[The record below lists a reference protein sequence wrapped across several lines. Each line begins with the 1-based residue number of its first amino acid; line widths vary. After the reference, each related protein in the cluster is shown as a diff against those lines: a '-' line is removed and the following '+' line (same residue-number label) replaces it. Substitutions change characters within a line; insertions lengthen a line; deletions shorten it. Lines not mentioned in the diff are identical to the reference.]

1 MNGRPATGIGKVGT
15 NPEGDALYPVM
26 PNIQMTTLPRP
37 DQPSAP
43 PLLRETLGTVLRGLR
58 GESGRTLRD
67 VADAARV
74 SPGYLSEIERGR
86 KEASSELLA
95 SISGALEVSLGEIL
109 IRAALEVSP
118 PGTFTEPVLA
128 A

>member
-1 MNGRPATGIGKVGT
+1 
-15 NPEGDALYPVM
+15 M

-37 DQPSAP
+37 DQPGGA

-67 VADAARV
+67 VADA
-74 SPGYLSEIERGR
+74 

-95 SISGALEVSLGEIL
+95 SISGALDVSLGEIL

>member
-1 MNGRPATGIGKVGT
+1 
-15 NPEGDALYPVM
+15 M
-26 PNIQMTTLPRP
+26 PNFHMTTLPGP
-37 DQPSAP
+37 DAP
-43 PLLRETLGTVLRGLR
+43 APRPLLREALGSVLRALR
-58 GESGRTLRD
+58 AESGRTLRD
-67 VADAARV
+67 VADSARV

-95 SISGALEVSLGEIL
+95 AVSNALDVSLGEIL

-118 PGTFTEPVLA
+118 PGTVAEPVLA